1 MISTW
6 QPICYDLHVATNA
19 TSRALERLVFA
30 GVALTSRALAEATPG
45 LELTVPQWRAL
56 VVLGEAPDGARVSEV
71 ASRVGGSL
79 PGTSRLLRR
88 LERRGLVSAQ
98 QDEQDHRATRVRLTP
113 EGKSVRQAIV
123 QYRRKA
129 IHKVAR
135 AATPSLQL
143 TVELERLADAIGEVL

>member
-1 MISTW
+1 MAS
-6 QPICYDLHVATNA
+6 NA

-56 VVLGEAPDGARVSEV
+56 VVLGDTSDGARVSEV
-71 ASRVGGSL
+71 ATRVGGSL

-98 QDEQDHRATRVRLTP
+98 QDEADHRATRVRLTP
-113 EGKSVRQAIV
+113 EGESVRNAIFE
-123 QYRRKA
+123 YRRRVIRRA
-129 IHKVAR
+129 AR
-135 AATPSLQL
+135 AASPSPELSG
-143 TVELERLADAIGEVL
+143 ELERLATAVGELL

>member
-1 MISTW
+1 VT
-6 QPICYDLHVATNA
+6 TNA

-45 LELTVPQWRAL
+45 LELTLPQWRAL

-98 QDEQDHRATRVRLTP
+98 QDDRDHRATRVRLTP
-113 EGKSVRQAIV
+113 DGRSVRSAIFG
-123 QYRRKA
+123 YRRR
-129 IHKVAR
+129 IIRRVAR
-135 AATPSLQL
+135 AATPSLEL
-143 TVELERLADAIGEVL
+143 TAELERLAAAIGEVL

>member
-1 MISTW
+1 VT
-6 QPICYDLHVATNA
+6 TNA

-56 VVLGEAPDGARVSEV
+56 VVLGEASDGARVSEV

-88 LERRGLVSAQ
+88 LERRGLVSAR
-98 QDEQDHRATRVRLTP
+98 QDERDHRATRVRLTP
-113 EGKSVRQAIV
+113 DGRSVRSAIV
-123 QYRRKA
+123 AYRRRT
-129 IHKVAR
+129 IRKVAR
-135 AATPSLQL
+135 AATPSLEL
-143 TVELERLADAIGEVL
+143 AAELERLAAAIGEEL